1 MARPLASAK
10 QSIDLAKGGVRG
22 SRIRRDPPKQ
32 VKEITIADRDE
43 RDTRAVV
50 IGIVTF
56 ALALV
61 VIAIGVSSF
70 LGWSPRDYTAYL

>member
-1 MARPLASAK
+1 MARPLASGK
-10 QSIDLAKGGVRG
+10 QSIDLAKGGVPG
-22 SRIRRDPPKQ
+22 SRIRRDPPKP

-56 ALALV
+56 ALAIV
-61 VIAIGVSSF
+61 VIALAFMSYT
-70 LGWSPRDYTAYL
+70 GWTPRDYTAYL